1 MRPLPGVSE
10 DIRGAQAAVLH
21 VNVGWLLV
29 FVCNVNRS
37 EYDRTLQQ
45 MLRLVARLNE
55 TGLGNSRNYKCL

>member
-1 MRPLPGVSE
+1 MRTLPGVSE
-10 DIRGAQAAVLH
+10 DMWGAQAAVLH

-29 FVCNVNRS
+29 FVCSVNRS

-55 TGLGNSRNYKCL
+55 TGRGIQ